1 LDKRLAIVGSETLL
15 GREIR
20 EMLRSEDVPVQVSLV
35 AGGGGEA
42 KVLTE
47 DDAEAVIMAD
57 LQSDAVTGADIVA
70 LCGSVESSKQ
80 TIALLRRAHSKAR
93 VIDATGALEDVPA
106 ALLRGPLAIDEKIEH
121 AEGAIEVIA
130 HPAALALALFFRNLA
145 ASARIVRS
153 VVNVFEPASERGQAG
168 IDEMQRQTVS
178 LLSFKPLPKDVFDA
192 QVSFNMLAAWGEEA
206 ATPLDAVE
214 ARIERDLATLLGSA
228 TTARLPS
235 LRLIQAPVFH
245 GYSMSAWVEFDS
257 SVDVG
262 DLARHLNG
270 KNIDVRGE
278 GLEPP
283 SNVGIAGQ
291 GGIAV
296 GAIAVDR
303 NDARACWFWVVA
315 DNLRI
320 TAENCVEIIRETA
333 A

>member
-1 LDKRLAIVGSETLL
+1 MWPAGSPFALRAWSGGICGAARVPTRPQPPGLRSSRLDKRLAIVGSETLL

-130 HPAALALALFFRNLA
+130 HPAALALAL
-145 ASARIVRS
+145 
-153 VVNVFEPASERGQAG
+153 
-168 IDEMQRQTVS
+168 
-178 LLSFKPLPKDVFDA
+178 
-192 QVSFNMLAAWGEEA
+192 
-206 ATPLDAVE
+206 
-214 ARIERDLATLLGSA
+214 
-228 TTARLPS
+228 
-235 LRLIQAPVFH
+235 
-245 GYSMSAWVEFDS
+245 
-257 SVDVG
+257 
-262 DLARHLNG
+262 
-270 KNIDVRGE
+270 
-278 GLEPP
+278 
-283 SNVGIAGQ
+283 
-291 GGIAV
+291 
-296 GAIAVDR
+296 DR
-303 NDARACWFWVVA
+303 K
-315 DNLRI
+315 
-320 TAENCVEIIRETA
+320 
-333 A
+333 